1 MAWSFSLCSNEDKK
15 RMKKQFFEFLG
26 SADVQQFFEHSVIRP
41 LLDKIFQYLYP
52 YLLGVAVLWGIMLVC
67 IVLVLILVLRAGLST
82 QMGVK

>member
-1 MAWSFSLCSNEDKK
+1 
-15 RMKKQFFEFLG
+15 MKKQLFEFLG

-52 YLLGVAVLWGIMLVC
+52 YLLGVVVLWGIMLVC
-67 IVLVLILVLRAGLST
+67 IVMVLILVLRAGLSV